1 MSKPFAIVTIQGR
14 PCRVEAR
21 TKAKLAEALRKYIP
35 LAWGPA
41 ERGVSCMCSNTTS
54 GAVRMSGVPL

>member
-1 MSKPFAIVTIQGR
+1 
-14 PCRVEAR
+14 VEAR

-41 ERGVSCMCSNTTS
+41 ERDALETKAKEVL
-54 GAVRMSGVPL
+54 R